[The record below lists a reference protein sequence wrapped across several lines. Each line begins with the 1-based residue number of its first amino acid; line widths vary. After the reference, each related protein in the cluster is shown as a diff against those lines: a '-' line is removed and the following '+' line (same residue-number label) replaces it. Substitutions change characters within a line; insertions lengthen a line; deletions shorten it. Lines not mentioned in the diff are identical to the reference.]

1 MAIKKNNYTPYL
13 IGAAVLGLGAFL
25 FKDQLKNWFSPG
37 STEEEEETPGP
48 APTVTQEIVTPGG
61 VQVVQ
66 APISN
71 VLSPL
76 GTPKNKLNFDIY
88 LMEGMKGA
96 EIAKLQE
103 ILNRMSKISGK
114 PSVIVDGI
122 FGPGTKARLSS
133 SFGNIDKINLFKM
146 YAALYAVYAANKEK
160 DLKHW
165 FNKYYEYYLK
175 DGSRLQNAQKLY
187 FSKNSII

>member
-1 MAIKKNNYTPYL
+1 MATKKNNYTPYL

-37 STEEEEETPGP
+37 STEEEETPLP

-96 EIAKLQE
+96 EVAKLQE
-103 ILNRMSKISGK
+103 ILNRISKISGK

-122 FGPGTKARLSS
+122 FGQGTNARLSS
-133 SFGNIDKINLFKM
+133 LFGNINKINLFKM

-175 DGSRLQNAQKLY
+175 DGNRLQNAQKLY